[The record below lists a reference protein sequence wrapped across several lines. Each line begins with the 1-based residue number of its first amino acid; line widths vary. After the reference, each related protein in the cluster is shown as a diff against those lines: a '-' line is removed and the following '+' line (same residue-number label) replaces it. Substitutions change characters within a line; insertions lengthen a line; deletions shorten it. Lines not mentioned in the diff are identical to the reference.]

1 MLHKPSRLYV
11 WLPLGLAAY
20 CFVAVIDD
28 ARKSDWRKV
37 PAQDLVSVQTGEGFE
52 TIRDVLGRPQ
62 TKWTG
67 GRSVLRYRYVVDGTA
82 YGGSWNGGVR
92 LVRPV
97 SVLYDP
103 DDPERSTLEI
113 RRPGPVVQGLGW
125 ASLALGLT
133 ALILRRK
140 LPEASVEPPPSE
152 HPEEPSSRAR
162 STFRGLVITDFSI
175 HLIRR
180 LFDLPGGR
188 LPGDVLLQIDR
199 HLPPGP
205 LQKTAVDLYPVAFL
219 LALFASLGLLS
230 FWRPARHLYV
240 ITWCWWL
247 AVGGLSVASI
257 DYGLDG
263 FLRHLSWL
271 LGGAIVAVSF
281 YGPIG
286 RAFEARP
293 PGKGGDESRST
304 SP

>member
-11 WLPLGLAAY
+11 WLPLALATY
-20 CFVAVIDD
+20 CFVTVIDD

-37 PAQDLVSVQTGEGFE
+37 PAQDLATVRTGEGFE
-52 TIRDVLGRPQ
+52 TVRDLLGQPQ
-62 TKWTG
+62 ARWTG
-67 GRSVLRYRYVVDGTA
+67 GHPVLRYRYVVDGTA
-82 YGGSWNGGVR
+82 YRGSWNGGVP

-103 DDPERSTLEI
+103 DHPERSTLEI
-113 RRPGPVVQGLGW
+113 RPPGPVVQGLGW

-140 LPEASVEPPPSE
+140 LPEASEEPPPSE
-152 HPEEPSSRAR
+152 HSEEPSNRAR
-162 STFRGLVITDFSI
+162 WTFRGLVITESSI
-175 HLIRR
+175 HVIRR

-205 LQKTAVDLYPVAFL
+205 LLKTAVDLYPVAFL
-219 LALFASLGLLS
+219 LTLFASLGLLS
-230 FWRPARHLYV
+230 FWRPARHLYL
-240 ITWCWWL
+240 ITWSWWL
-247 AVGGLSVASI
+247 AIGGLSVVSI
-257 DYGLDG
+257 DSGLDG
-263 FLRHLSWL
+263 FLRHLGWL
-271 LGGAIVAVSF
+271 LGGAIIAVSF

-293 PGKGGDESRST
+293 PGKGGSESRGT
-304 SP
+304 SS